1 MKFISK
7 DLAIKLKEKGFD
19 KPCFGWYHITTPSGA
34 FEGRLNLNESYYR
47 GETYQHLL
55 KRRINEYSPN
65 SNLVNAPTIEQ
76 VLEWFREDKKIHIS
90 IDVLSSMNK
99 NFMCKQE
106 PRLLF
111 DVRVSYFEEE
121 VFNYHEL
128 AEPYFKYED
137 ACIAGIE
144 YIVEHLI

>member
-7 DLAIKLKEKGFD
+7 YLAIKLKEKGFD
-19 KPCFGWYHITTPSGA
+19 KPCFNAYNAHGCQYLNGWCEY
-34 FEGRLNLNESYYR
+34 LNER
-47 GETYQHLL
+47 DTDF
-55 KRRINEYSPN
+55 IYS
-65 SNLVNAPTIEQ
+65 SDLHDKDCLCPTIEQ

-111 DVRVSYFEEE
+111 NVRVSYFEEE